1 MREQEGVN
9 CEEAE
14 NRKRALGCGQR
25 LLLIFSTMNAPID
38 ISIFALVVS
47 LVGAIAAFW
56 KVSTARYQ
64 IKTQNLLQIS
74 NFLHQP
80 ENRDARHRLRAM
92 KPDNLDMDTVSA
104 VCSAF
109 DFAALFVK
117 NELVSE
123 QIFLQ
128 YWKPWLIFL
137 RGHLAQARQQQ
148 AFGEMTMHQY
158 YRHFSWLME
167 RASKTA

>member
-1 MREQEGVN
+1 
-9 CEEAE
+9 
-14 NRKRALGCGQR
+14 
-25 LLLIFSTMNAPID
+25 MNATTD

-56 KVSTARYQ
+56 RVSTARHQ

-80 ENRDARHRLRAM
+80 ENRDARHRLRATAAG
-92 KPDNLDMDTVSA
+92 DLDLDTVSA

-117 NELVSE
+117 NELISE
-123 QIFLQ
+123 DIFLQ
-128 YWKPWLIFL
+128 YWRPWLLFL
-137 RGHLAQARQQQ
+137 RRHLAEAMQKP
-148 AFGEMTMHQY
+148 AFGELTMHEY
-158 YRHFSWLME
+158 YRHFSWLLD
-167 RASKTA
+167 RAAQMSG